1 MVRRSAEL
9 ALGSNDDQDFISMKQ
24 DQEKLMHHRWASNNS
39 VAVDSAFSG
48 YQPIAA
54 GIRENGEPG
63 IVNLDLSKNYGRIV
77 DGYQAG
83 IDGDVEGTNPCGEI
97 SLANGEPCNLF
108 EVFPLI
114 AEEQGWNLQE
124 VFALAAR
131 YTSG

>member
-1 MVRRSAEL
+1 MISMLLDVNEVLNNKAGGRLTAVDVADICNLIGKAVVAGNVRRSAEL

-63 IVNLDLSKNYGRIV
+63 IVNLDLSKNYGRII

-83 IDGDVEGTNPCGEI
+83 IDGDVEGTNP
-97 SLANGEPCNLF
+97 
-108 EVFPLI
+108 
-114 AEEQGWNLQE
+114 
-124 VFALAAR
+124 
-131 YTSG
+131 